1 MAVVIDGVKSFEGCV
16 VNEYEENY
24 INDSYWY
31 AVVWNG
37 SEFEEI
43 LYRTTAA
50 AGAGCATVD
59 ASEELMKKY
68 LKISQDD
75 LNKIAIEQEQQENH
89 EIDEQVDQA
98 LKGQDK
104 DTKEQVKEDVKKEL
118 LKLLKLTL
126 QHDSAKILEDY
137 GKNYKIRK
145 IANLQGVSST
155 SFSLDGNVIE
165 SLLKRRER

>member
-50 AGAGCATVD
+50 VGAGCATVD
-59 ASEELMKKY
+59 ASEELMEKY
-68 LKISQDD
+68 SRHLRAKMLRQRRDD
-75 LNKIAIEQEQQENH
+75 LIKIARQYRLPVYTILNPLLSVYGSDSKAMKACAQLLGTKKFRSSFRASLRQQLDAWLRGEGKY
-89 EIDEQVDQA
+89 ETPLSDRQIA
-98 LKGQDK
+98 S
-104 DTKEQVKEDVKKEL
+104 
-118 LKLLKLTL
+118 LTL
-126 QHDSAKILEDY
+126 
-137 GKNYKIRK
+137 R
-145 IANLQGVSST
+145 
-155 SFSLDGNVIE
+155 
-165 SLLKRRER
+165 

>member
-68 LKISQDD
+68 SRHLRAKMLRQRRED
-75 LNKIAIEQEQQENH
+75 LIKIARQYRLPVYTILNPLLSVYGSDSKAMKACAQ
-89 EIDEQVDQA
+89 
-98 LKGQDK
+98 LLG
-104 DTKEQVKEDVKKEL
+104 TKTFRSPYRASLRRQLDAWLLGEVEYATPFSPRQIASLVKTV
-118 LKLLKLTL
+118 
-126 QHDSAKILEDY
+126 
-137 GKNYKIRK
+137 R
-145 IANLQGVSST
+145 
-155 SFSLDGNVIE
+155 
-165 SLLKRRER
+165 

>member
-43 LYRTTAA
+43 LYRTTAT

-68 LKISQDD
+68 SRHLRAKMLRQRRDD
-75 LNKIAIEQEQQENH
+75 LIKIARQYRLPVYTILNPLLSVYGSNSKAMKACAQLLGTKKFRSSFRASLRQQLDSWLRGEGKY
-89 EIDEQVDQA
+89 ETPLSDRQIA
-98 LKGQDK
+98 S
-104 DTKEQVKEDVKKEL
+104 
-118 LKLLKLTL
+118 LTL
-126 QHDSAKILEDY
+126 
-137 GKNYKIRK
+137 R
-145 IANLQGVSST
+145 
-155 SFSLDGNVIE
+155 
-165 SLLKRRER
+165 

>member
-68 LKISQDD
+68 SRHLRAKMLRQRRDD
-75 LNKIAIEQEQQENH
+75 LIKIA
-89 EIDEQVDQA
+89 
-98 LKGQDK
+98 K
-104 DTKEQVKEDVKKEL
+104 DVWKYDLGKKVSDFKSVELYVKPEEFRAYYVINGEV
-118 LKLLKLTL
+118 T
-126 QHDSAKILEDY
+126 
-137 GKNYKIRK
+137 G
-145 IANLQGVSST
+145 
-155 SFSLDGNVIE
+155 SFAI
-165 SLLKRRER
+165 

>member
-68 LKISQDD
+68 SRHLRAKMLRQRRDD
-75 LNKIAIEQEQQENH
+75 LIKIARQYRLPVYTILNPLLSVYGSNSKAMKACAQ
-89 EIDEQVDQA
+89 
-98 LKGQDK
+98 LLG
-104 DTKEQVKEDVKKEL
+104 TK
-118 LKLLKLTL
+118 TFR
-126 QHDSAKILEDY
+126 SAF
-137 GKNYKIRK
+137 R
-145 IANLQGVSST
+145 ANLRKQLDSWLEGKGHYEEP
-155 SFSLDGNVIE
+155 FSPRQIQ
-165 SLLKRRER
+165 SLMTAIH